1 MSNPLDEITTLRLE
15 LGRERDRAEAFR
27 HAFNVEVL
35 KVMRAAVIQ
44 ATISADEEI
53 ARLKDRV
60 KELEDARPIGTA
72 TNADIE
78 QQYYGYYP
86 NPKDMMGVTKP
97 DLRMD
102 EVVRRVTYTGRLSTY
117 AILYPGK
124 QYRVRIENGEAIGR
138 ANEGGYTAFAVTL
151 AGPARDCGEMLT
163 TLESID
169 IDDPKLFRDSV
180 TIRVHM
186 GELP

>member
-15 LGRERDRAEAFR
+15 LGRERDRSEAFR

-60 KELEDARPIGTA
+60 KELEDARPIGVIPA
-72 TNADIE
+72 SE
-78 QQYYGYYP
+78 YQSYYGYYP

-102 EVVRRVTYTGRLSTY
+102 DKVTLLTLSGFAVSYREVSLGEDYLVDIS
-117 AILYPGK
+117 
-124 QYRVRIENGEAIGR
+124 QGEATIR
-138 ANEGGYTAFAVTL
+138 NLEGFCCVTISL
-151 AGPARDCGEMLT
+151 AGSVYDSPKKRMTLKDFKVLTSFPAKQEFT
-163 TLESID
+163 
-169 IDDPKLFRDSV
+169 FR
-180 TIRVHM
+180 TY
-186 GELP
+186 E

>member
-1 MSNPLDEITTLRLE
+1 MSNPLDEITTLRLD
-15 LGRERDRAEAFR
+15 LGRERDRSEAFR

-60 KELEDARPIGTA
+60 KELEDDR
-72 TNADIE
+72 E
-78 QQYYGYYP
+78 
-86 NPKDMMGVTKP
+86 MGVKNKAETSQLYGIVDCDVEKVMAN
-97 DLRMD
+97 LRMD
-102 EVVRRVTYTGRLSTY
+102 EVVRRVTYTGRLSIY
-117 AILYPGK
+117 AILHPGK
-124 QYRVRIENGEAIGR
+124 QYRVRIENNEAIAR

-169 IDDPKLFRDSV
+169 IDDPKLCRDSITV
-180 TIRVHM
+180 RVHM